1 MGAIVS
7 FPTPDVVEI
16 FASAGFDWIQIET
29 EHAPLTIRDVQTL
42 LQVAQRTLPFPAV
55 RLADNDPILFK
66 QVLDIGAY
74 GVVVPMVSS
83 RFDAERA
90 VRACR
95 YPPKGVRGYGPRRA
109 SDYNARGAEYFKTIE
124 SELVLIPIIETKEAV
139 EHIDEILAV
148 DGVDSFLIG
157 PADLSISLGVPLD
170 TGSEKYQSAVDKI
183 LNASKKAGK
192 PAGIGALDPAQARKY
207 IERGFQL
214 MLVGGDSYYLVD
226 RSREVLKQI
235 RS

>member
-1 MGAIVS
+1 M
-7 FPTPDVVEI
+7 EI
-16 FASAGFDWIQIET
+16 FASAGFDWMQIET

-42 LQVAQRTLPFPAV
+42 LQVAQRTESFPAV
-55 RLADNDPILFK
+55 RLARNDPTLFK
-66 QVLDIGAY
+66 QVLDVGAY
-74 GVVVPMVSS
+74 GVVVPMVSN
-83 RFDAERA
+83 RVDAERA

-109 SDYNARGAEYFKTIE
+109 SDYNVKGAEYFKTIE
-124 SELVLIPIIETKEAV
+124 SELMIIPIIETKEAMQN
-139 EHIDEILAV
+139 IDEILAV

-170 TGSEKYQSAVDKI
+170 TASEKYKSAVDKI
-183 LNASKKAGK
+183 LSASKKAGK
-192 PAGIGALDPAQARKY
+192 PAGIGALDPIQARKY
-207 IERGFQL
+207 IEMGFQL